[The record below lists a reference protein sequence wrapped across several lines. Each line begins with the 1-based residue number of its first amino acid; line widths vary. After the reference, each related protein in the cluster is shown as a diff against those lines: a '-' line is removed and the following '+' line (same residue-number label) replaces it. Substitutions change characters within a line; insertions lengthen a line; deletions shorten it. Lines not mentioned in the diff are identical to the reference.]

1 MVSQSFRQRH
11 PPASA
16 PLPDIRPTAEK
27 PTPLPDRK
35 EHPAPKFKHVSWQ
48 QALNGFLF
56 AVYFNGSI
64 LALVHSVTLCA
75 FCILTGL
82 SIAVTQF
89 LGAPLY
95 FYSKDYFYAWMAMS
109 KQHFGIVTATMTNW
123 WAPVKMRISGDESVR
138 GQMRKTEDGRIELD
152 FPERM
157 VFVSNHQACTS
168 PSEECDA
175 F

>member
-1 MVSQSFRQRH
+1 MTTESLRQRH

-16 PLPDIRPTAEK
+16 PILNTTPAAEK
-27 PTPLPDRK
+27 SKLSTSPTQ
-35 EHPAPKFKHVSWQ
+35 HPAGEDKHGPLS
-48 QALNGFLF
+48 QALRAFLF

-64 LALVHSVTLCA
+64 LALVLHSVTFSA

-89 LGAPLY
+89 IGAPLY

-109 KQHFGIVTATMTNW
+109 KQHFGIVTTTMTYW

-157 VFVSNHQACTS
+157 VFVSNHQVCI
-168 PSEECDA
+168 PIKIV
-175 F
+175 

>member
-1 MVSQSFRQRH
+1 MTTENLRQRH

-16 PLPDIRPTAEK
+16 PVLDSNPTEMPK
-27 PTPLPDRK
+27 PSTAPT
-35 EHPAPKFKHVSWQ
+35 EHPAGDIKHGPWQ
-48 QALNGFLF
+48 QALRMFLF
-56 AVYFNGSI
+56 SVYFNGSI
-64 LALVHSVTLCA
+64 LALVHSVTFSA

-109 KQHFGIVTATMTNW
+109 KQHFGVVTATMTHW

-157 VFVSNHQACTS
+157 VFVSNHQVCRYTS
-168 PSEECDA
+168 EFCDTI
-175 F
+175 